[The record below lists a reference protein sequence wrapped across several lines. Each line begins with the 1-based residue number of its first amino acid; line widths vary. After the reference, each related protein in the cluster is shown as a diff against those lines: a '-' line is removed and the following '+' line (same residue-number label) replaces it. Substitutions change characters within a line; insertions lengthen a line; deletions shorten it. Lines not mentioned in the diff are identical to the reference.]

1 MNLKIKHITVA
12 LILNFI
18 CSILMAIININL
30 GLIVM
35 IIGMIVV
42 PLLINTFSFIV
53 GQGNRSILNV
63 FIMSIFNLI
72 YYIITS
78 NSVMHNTK
86 FKEVLAKYS
95 YEKGDFFI
103 HLNAN
108 LTALSQLIF
117 IFLFYFVIS
126 FLIMKLFRKSVH
138 A

>member
-95 YEKGDFFI
+95 YEKV
-103 HLNAN
+103 
-108 LTALSQLIF
+108 T
-117 IFLFYFVIS
+117 FLFI
-126 FLIMKLFRKSVH
+126 
-138 A
+138 